1 MLRGVLGRALNV
13 AGWLAL
19 SACSTNDDVPA
30 PAISGVQPDH
40 GMPGITVTVS
50 GSDLCQQPRADGSD
64 VDPLACDHLGTV
76 TFGAAPGGVLSY
88 TDTMA
93 IVAVPALTPGTIDVG
108 VSVAGRNSNRIS
120 FVVE

>member
-1 MLRGVLGRALNV
+1 MFVRPLHLI
-13 AGWLAL
+13 GWLAL
-19 SACSTNDDVPA
+19 SACSANADVPA
-30 PAISGVQPDH
+30 PSISGMQPDH

-50 GSDLCQQPRADGSD
+50 GSYLCQQPQVDGSD
-64 VDPLACDHLGTV
+64 VDPLACMHTGTV
-76 TFGAAPGGVLSY
+76 TFGTVPGVVLSY

-93 IVAVPALTPGTIDVG
+93 TVQVPALTSGAFDVG